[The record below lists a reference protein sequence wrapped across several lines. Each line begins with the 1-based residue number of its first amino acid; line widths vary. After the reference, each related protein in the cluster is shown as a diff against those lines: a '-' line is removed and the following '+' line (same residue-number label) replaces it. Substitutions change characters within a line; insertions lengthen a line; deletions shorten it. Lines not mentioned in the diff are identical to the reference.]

1 MKLKKRCEEIE
12 NENTSYHDKLSNA
25 QSEINTL
32 KVKKSSEDRK
42 IQKALNLYYDYE
54 RQKIGLDTKSLIL
67 ENSQRETE
75 QERRE
80 YEKRKND
87 FEGKLDEI
95 KKWYNVLLKFI
106 LIVFVPVVLASILT
120 NVGKT
125 KAIIDFL
132 YYVFVWPMLQSK
144 SLIPM
149 LAEKF
154 SMEQYMA
161 FFLLASVYG
170 LYCCGWL
177 ALFSIS
183 YIKIRAKI
191 RLTSMELNY
200 KSLNDTYFL
209 PVIFF
214 AEFVVV
220 VYVGIFSFMP
230 INSFFLY
237 LIVVIITYFIYQAYI
252 RGKLKIPS
260 WKFK

>member
-12 NENTSYHDKLSNA
+12 NENTSYHDKLLNA
-25 QSEINTL
+25 RSEINTL

-106 LIVFVPVVLASILT
+106 LVVFVPVVLASILT

-125 KAIIDFL
+125 KAIVDFL
-132 YYVFVWPMLQSK
+132 YG
-144 SLIPM
+144 
-149 LAEKF
+149 
-154 SMEQYMA
+154 
-161 FFLLASVYG
+161 SVTTNG
-170 LYCCGWL
+170 
-177 ALFSIS
+177 
-183 YIKIRAKI
+183 
-191 RLTSMELNY
+191 
-200 KSLNDTYFL
+200 
-209 PVIFF
+209 
-214 AEFVVV
+214 
-220 VYVGIFSFMP
+220 
-230 INSFFLY
+230 
-237 LIVVIITYFIYQAYI
+237 
-252 RGKLKIPS
+252 
-260 WKFK
+260 

>member
-1 MKLKKRCEEIE
+1 MKKRYEEIE
-12 NENTSYHDKLSNA
+12 NENTSYRDELSSA
-25 QSEINTL
+25 QNEIITL
-32 KVKKSSEDRK
+32 KANKRSKDYK
-42 IQKALNLYYDYE
+42 IQKALNLYNDYE

-106 LIVFVPVVLASILT
+106 LVVFVPVVLASILT

-154 SMEQYMA
+154 SMEQYMV
-161 FFLLASVYG
+161 FLLLACVYG
-170 LYCCGWL
+170 LYCCSWL

-183 YIKIRAKI
+183 YIKVRAKI

-209 PVIFF
+209 PAIFF

>member
-1 MKLKKRCEEIE
+1 MKKRYEEIE
-12 NENTSYHDKLSNA
+12 NENTSYRDELSSA
-25 QSEINTL
+25 QNEIITL
-32 KVKKSSEDRK
+32 KVNKRSKDYK
-42 IQKALNLYYDYE
+42 IQKALNLYNDYE

-67 ENSQRETE
+67 ENSQREAE

-106 LIVFVPVVLASILT
+106 LVVFVPIVLASILT
-120 NVGKT
+120 NIGKT

-132 YYVFVWPMLQSK
+132 YYVFVWPILQSK
-144 SLIPM
+144 NFIPM
-149 LAEKF
+149 FAEKF
-154 SMEQYMA
+154 NMEKYMVSL
-161 FFLLASVYG
+161 LLACVYG

-183 YIKIRAKI
+183 YIKIRTKI

-200 KSLNDTYFL
+200 KSLNETYFL
-209 PVIFF
+209 PAIFF

-220 VYVGIFSFMP
+220 VYVGIFSFIP

-252 RGKLKIPS
+252 RDKIKTPT